1 MGDLRDDL
9 RRIWGWL
16 RPGAAERRLDEE
28 IRFHLEREA
37 EEYER
42 AGMTPEEARR
52 EALKQFGGVDRYAEA
67 SRDIRPTRWLEDL
80 GRDVRVGGRALV
92 RHPAYGSVAIAA
104 LVIGI
109 GSSTF
114 VYSAVRG
121 VLMEPLPYPHADRI
135 VTLWETNATTGEDHL
150 QTSPGNV
157 IDWRARN
164 QSFEIIALAEPSGG
178 DIVVDGRP
186 IAIPSWAVSEGY
198 FEVFG
203 IRPALGRTFTP
214 EEYRDSLRSALMISY
229 ASWQRRFAGD
239 PGIVGRSIEVDR
251 VPRTVVGVL
260 SEGFAYPAGAPG
272 DGGLSEPAKEFWEPR
287 ADQPW
292 DARTRSGNWM
302 PAVGLLR
309 EGVELGRAQADL
321 DRVASQLAEENPS
334 TNANLGVRAIPL
346 LDEVLGEARILLSIL
361 AGVVAVLLLLA
372 AANVASL
379 ILARATAR
387 EREFA
392 IRGAVGAGR
401 GRLVRQILAES
412 ALLVALGAAL
422 GLALAWA
429 AVQLFAAVAAEA
441 LPRAANIR
449 VDARVALFALGVSA
463 LVTVCAGLLPALRFA
478 RPDLGRPMRDGARG
492 STGGPPSARAQN
504 ALVVAQVALA
514 LVLLIG
520 GGLLGR
526 SFMRLLD
533 NDLGFEPAGL
543 ATVQAFIYDIT
554 DGPAQRVAFV
564 RDATERMRGLPGVRG
579 AAMVSAFPFHPEQI
593 DQRFNFTVVG
603 RPAPAGTEPPSAQ
616 STTVSPGYFY
626 MMEIPLIEG
635 RYFSEFDRADWAAG
649 GDGSR
654 TSIGGV
660 GSSDETIGGLPVA
673 IVSQAVA
680 RRHWPGESAVGQRF
694 QGVREGSPEVEIV
707 GVVGDIRPYGYDTD
721 PRPEIY
727 FPHGW
732 NGSGAITFVARAETP
747 RGAPGLVDAMRETV
761 WSLAPNQS
769 IYHAGTSEQM
779 IASSLAARRFNLA
792 LILGFA
798 GIALVLALI
807 GVYGL
812 MAYASARR
820 TGEFGIRM
828 ALGAERAD
836 IVRLVLGR
844 AAALTAAGA
853 AVGVA
858 VALGVTRFAASLL
871 YGVPPNDPM
880 TFAALALLL
889 IGTGVLAGYLP
900 ARRAAATNPMEALRA
915 E

>member
-37 EEYER
+37 EEYEL

-92 RHPAYGSVAIAA
+92 RHPAYGIVAVAA

-121 VLMEPLPYPHADRI
+121 VLTEPLPYPHSDRI

-164 QSFEIIALAEPSGG
+164 QSFEIIAMAEPSGG

-229 ASWQRRFAGD
+229 TSWQRRFAGD
-239 PGIVGRSIEVDR
+239 PDIVGRSIEVER

-260 SEGFAYPAGAPG
+260 PEGFAYPAGTPG

-321 DRVASQLAEENPS
+321 DRVASQLAGENPS

-412 ALLVALGAAL
+412 VLLVALGAAL
-422 GLALAWA
+422 GLAFAWV
-429 AVQLFAAVAAEA
+429 AVELFAAVAAEA

-492 STGGPPSARAQN
+492 STGGAPRARAQN

-564 RDATERMRGLPGVRG
+564 RDATERMRGLAGVRG

-616 STTVSPGYFY
+616 GTTVSPGYFS

-660 GSSDETIGGLPVA
+660 GSSDETTGGLPVA

-680 RRHWPGESAVGQRF
+680 RRHWPGESAVGQRI
-694 QGVREGSPEVEIV
+694 QGAREGSPEVEIV
-707 GVVGDIRPYGYDTD
+707 GMVGDIRPYGYDTD

-747 RGAPGLVDAMRETV
+747 RAAPGLVDAMRETV
-761 WSLAPNQS
+761 WSIAPNQS

-812 MAYASARR
+812 MAYATARR

-828 ALGAERAD
+828 ALGAEGAD

-844 AAALTAAGA
+844 AAALTAVGA
-853 AVGVA
+853 VVGVA